1 METKIN
7 VIGMTCDHC
16 INAVTDELTKIPSVT
31 EVKIDL
37 DSGVV
42 DITSD
47 SELDQLE
54 ITTAIEEAG
63 YELK

>member
-42 DITSD
+42 GITSD

>member
-16 INAVTDELTKIPSVT
+16 INAVTDELTKIPGVT

-37 DSGVV
+37 DSGEV
-42 DITSD
+42 DILSD
-47 SELDQLE
+47 FEINRIE